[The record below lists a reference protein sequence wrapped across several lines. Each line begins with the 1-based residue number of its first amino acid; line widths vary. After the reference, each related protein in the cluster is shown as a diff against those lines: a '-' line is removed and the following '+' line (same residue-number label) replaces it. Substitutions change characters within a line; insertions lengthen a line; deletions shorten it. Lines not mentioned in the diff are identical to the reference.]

1 MVKSLQ
7 KSRSLLQFVNRMI
20 TQCSSKKMKEIV
32 PEFKSKNSR
41 YETLDLMQDQNSTN
55 TNDELLLE
63 GRTFEQV

>member
-1 MVKSLQ
+1 
-7 KSRSLLQFVNRMI
+7 
-20 TQCSSKKMKEIV
+20 MKEIV